1 MGGPTMNSLE
11 PKKLALIRIFQI
23 LQKYSDEKHPLTQEE
38 IAVFLEREYGIVI
51 ERKAIGRNLSLLKE
65 AGIEIESGRDG
76 SWLSVREFEDSELHM
91 LIDGVLSSRHITAK
105 HSKDL
110 IEKLCGLSNKYFR
123 AHVKNIYSVS
133 EWNKTDNQSLFYNIE
148 LIDDAIEQGYQIEF
162 DYNKYG
168 TDKKLHRTTTHKASP
183 YQLILHNQRYYLM
196 SLNERWKNMAY
207 YRVDHITNMKISD
220 KKLTPLN
227 TVEGFENGIDYSM
240 FSTALPYMFTD
251 PIERIVFYAD
261 ERIVDQIVDWFGQ
274 SSKFEKMENK
284 LKVTVKASPM
294 AMEYWAMQYL
304 NFVEVISPLELRH
317 KIKDNLKNAIGKY
330 ES

>member
-1 MGGPTMNSLE
+1 MNALE
-11 PKKLALIRIFQI
+11 PKKLALIRILQI
-23 LQKYSDEKHPLTQEE
+23 LQRYSDEKHPLTQDE
-38 IAVFLEREYGIVI
+38 IAGFLEREYGIVI
-51 ERKAIGRNLSLLKE
+51 ERKAISRNMSLLKE

-76 SWLSVREFEDSELHM
+76 SWLSIREFEDSELHM

-110 IEKLCGLSNKYFR
+110 IDKLCGLSNKYFR
-123 AHVKNIYSVS
+123 SHVKNIHSVN
-133 EWNKTDNQSLFYNIE
+133 EWSKTDNQALFYNIE
-148 LIDDAIEQGYQIEF
+148 LIDDAIEKGCQIEF

-168 TDKKLHRTTTHKASP
+168 IDKKLHRTKIHKASP

-220 KKLTPLN
+220 ERLTPLN

-251 PIERIVFYAD
+251 SIERIVFYAD
-261 ERIVDQIVDWFGQ
+261 TGIVDQIVDWFGQ
-274 SSKFEKMENK
+274 SAKIEQAEDK

-304 NFVEVISPLELRH
+304 NFVEVVSPMELRNR
-317 KIKDNLKNAIGKY
+317 IKENLKNAMWKY
-330 ES
+330 EE